1 MSVEITALI
10 NTQAR
15 GPIGPAGTN
24 GTNGS
29 DATVTAANTLTALQA
44 MTTAQE
50 TASRD
55 AIAAQSTAIGFL
67 DRFDYSTRYAENAT
81 LTHNSSLPEVGGTAY
96 RINTNGATRP
106 KIVAGALEPMSD
118 SLDYFANVVT
128 TTGGKFNLGVVV
140 EFKRSSVYLTAA
152 NNGGFTIAVS
162 EQELVS
168 AGGSI
173 GGISGT
179 NPIHVT
185 IRPDGISDAGFYLG
199 ASFTCLN
206 ATVASGVYPWTSR
219 TTQLPFGE
227 KQAILFR
234 INGDILEVE
243 AVGVGTLY
251 FYHADISTRVAATT
265 YFFYEP
271 VGPDQGTDYK
281 QTARLYRWWVNADEY
296 DQIAGYGGTVP
307 QVTGGPHRFPG
318 TVQLFPNG
326 QTAKQ
331 SANTLPGSTTAS
343 LYATG
348 ASTVTK
354 GSYTRPTG
362 GAIVLESQ
370 LVQNFG
376 YNEGGADQNGFQLGA
391 IDTNLNAVVSSTA
404 GAETNFNNCGPLA
417 MWGFE
422 NGDWQEWT
430 WNGQLVGANNKRIR
444 INIAFGGGDPGTPGN
459 LIDSGTI
466 TTAGFYEIRLHRY
479 TNSTNSHTFYA
490 TMHANGALVAAT
502 RTIWNGTTNYVGGT
516 YKVTTVDAGGVTVD
530 AHTHRIAR
538 VNMT

>member
-10 NTQAR
+10 NTLPR
-15 GPIGPAGTN
+15 GPQGAP
-24 GTNGS
+24 
-29 DATVTAANTLTALQA
+29 ATVTAANTLTALEA

-67 DRFDYSTRYAENAT
+67 DRFDYGTRYAENAT
-81 LTHNSSLPEVGGTAY
+81 LTHNSSLPEIGGTAY
-96 RINTNGATRP
+96 RIATNGATRP
-106 KIVAGALEPMSD
+106 KIVSGALESMSD

-128 TTGGKFNLGVVV
+128 TTGGKFNLGLVV
-140 EFKRSSVYLTAA
+140 EFKRSSVYLAA
-152 NNGGFTIAVS
+152 VNNGGFTIAVS

-168 AGGSI
+168 SGGSI

-185 IRPDGISDAGFYLG
+185 IRPDGISDASYYLG
-199 ASFTCLN
+199 AAFTCLN
-206 ATVASGVYPWTSR
+206 ATGVAGVYPWNARNTY
-219 TTQLPFGE
+219 LPTGE
-227 KQAILFR
+227 KMAILFR

-251 FYHADISTRVAATT
+251 FTHPDISTKVAATT

-271 VGPDQGTDYK
+271 VGPDHGTDYR
-281 QTARLYRWWVNADEY
+281 QTARLCRWWVNADEY

-318 TVQLFPNG
+318 QLQVFPNG

-331 SANTLPGSTTAS
+331 SVDTLPGGTTAAF
-343 LYATG
+343 YATG

-362 GAIVLESQ
+362 GAVVLESQ
-370 LVQNFG
+370 LVQNYG
-376 YNEGGADQNGFQLGA
+376 YNESGASINALMVGA
-391 IDTNLNAVVSSTA
+391 VDTNLNAVVSSTA
-404 GAETNFNNCGPLA
+404 GAETNFASCGPIP

-430 WNGQLVGANNKRIR
+430 WAGQLVGANNKRIR

-466 TTAGFYEIRLHRY
+466 TTAGFYEIRLFRY
-479 TNSTNSHTFYA
+479 TNSTASHTFYA

-502 RTIWNGTTNYVGGT
+502 RTTWNGTTTYVGGT

-538 VNMT
+538 ANMT

>member
-1 MSVEITALI
+1 MSVEITALV

-15 GPIGPAGTN
+15 GPA
-24 GTNGS
+24 GS

-55 AIAAQSTAIGFL
+55 AIAAQSTAVGFL
-67 DRFDYSTRYAENAT
+67 DRFDNSSRYAENAT
-81 LTHNSSLPEVGGTAY
+81 LTNQVSLPEVGGNVYQIA
-96 RINTNGATRP
+96 TNGATRP
-106 KIVAGALEPMSD
+106 KIVAGALEAITD
-118 SLDYFANVVT
+118 SLDYFANQVT
-128 TTGGKFNLGVVV
+128 TTGGKFNMGLVVD
-140 EFKRSSVYLTAA
+140 FKRSSVYLTAP

-162 EQELVS
+162 EQPLVVN
-168 AGGSI
+168 GSI
-173 GGISGT
+173 GNISGT

-185 IRPDGISDAGFYLG
+185 IRPDGISDASFYLG
-199 ASFTCLN
+199 AAFTCLN
-206 ATVASGVYPWTSR
+206 ATGSGGVYPWNARSTY
-219 TTQLPFGE
+219 LPTGE
-227 KQAILFR
+227 KMAILFR

-251 FYHADISTRVAATT
+251 FTHPDISTRVAATT

-271 VGPDQGTDYK
+271 VGPDYATDYR
-281 QTARLYRWWVNADEY
+281 QTARLYRWWAMADEY
-296 DQIAGYGGTVP
+296 DQIGGYGVTVP
-307 QVTGGPHRFPG
+307 ECSGGPHRFPG
-318 TVQLFPNG
+318 QLQIFPNG

-331 SANTLPGSTTAS
+331 SVDTLPGGTTAAI
-343 LYATG
+343 YATG

-362 GAIVLESQ
+362 GAVVLESQ
-370 LVQNFG
+370 LVQNYG
-376 YNEGGADQNGFQLGA
+376 YNESGASINGFMAGA
-391 IDTNLNAVVSSTA
+391 VDTNVNAVVSSTA
-404 GAETNFNNCGPLA
+404 GAETNFASCGPIP

-430 WNGQLVGANNKRIR
+430 WAGQLVGANNKRIR
-444 INIAFGGGDPGTPGN
+444 INVAFGGGDPGTPGN

-466 TTAGFYEIRLHRY
+466 TTAGFYEIRLFRY
-479 TNSTNSHTFYA
+479 TNSTASHTFYA
-490 TMHANGALVAAT
+490 TFHANGALVAAT
-502 RTIWNGTTNYVGGT
+502 RTAWNGTTSYVGGT

-530 AHTHRIAR
+530 VHTHRIAR